1 MPMRTNPPQRPPSL
15 PPLAAKIAQHIQ
27 HPTPPPSAVSSF
39 PICASANR
47 RWLLITAILAS
58 ALGFI
63 DGSVVA
69 IALPAMR
76 ADLGATLSQAQ
87 WISNAY
93 MLTLS
98 ALILVGG
105 AFGDRFGLARVFGG
119 GIALFVVAS
128 VFCAIAPSAEF
139 LIIARLIQGMG
150 PAFMVPGSLALI
162 ARAYPAEE
170 RGAAIGTW
178 AAASAVTTAAGP
190 IIGGVLLTFGS
201 DSVWRWIFA
210 VNLPLG
216 GLALWLLVRHVTQD
230 PSQSKTGLDL
240 PGAALATLGLGAMA
254 WALTGAEHGEGPS
267 LWLAALG
274 AAAIS
279 LFLWVEARSPCPML
293 PLSLFTNRAFA
304 AANGITFT
312 IYFALSTILFFLPMT
327 VISTWG
333 VTAIGAAAAFVPL
346 SVFIG
351 LFSARIGRLEPR
363 FGAGP
368 LIAAGCALL
377 TVAYGAMAVTAPAMA
392 FWTFTFP
399 ACIAMGAG
407 MALIVTP
414 LSTTIMA
421 AVPSRSTGT
430 ASGVNNAVSRSAG
443 LLAVA
448 AMGSLAALS
457 YASFGGALSFGAADG
472 TTAHAV
478 ATTRSFA
485 VLCGVAAIL
494 AALSSIAALLYLPR
508 ATQPA

>member
-1 MPMRTNPPQRPPSL
+1 M
-15 PPLAAKIAQHIQ
+15 
-27 HPTPPPSAVSSF
+27 
-39 PICASANR
+39 
-47 RWLLITAILAS
+47 TAILAS

-93 MLTLS
+93 LLTLS

-128 VFCAIAPSAEF
+128 VFCAAAPNAQS
-139 LIIARLIQGMG
+139 LIIARLVQGVG
-150 PAFMVPGSLALI
+150 AAFMVPGSLALI
-162 ARAYPAEE
+162 ARAYPDGE

-190 IIGGVLLTFGS
+190 IIGGLLLTFGT
-201 DSVWRWIFA
+201 DSIWRWIFA

-216 GLALWLLVRHVTQD
+216 ALALWLLIRHVDRD
-230 PSQSKTGLDL
+230 PNTATAGLDL
-240 PGAALATLGLGAMA
+240 PGAALATLGLGALA
-254 WALTGAEHGEGPS
+254 WALTGAEHGQSAS
-267 LWLAALG
+267 LGLATFGIAAL
-274 AAAIS
+274 A
-279 LFLWVEARSPCPML
+279 LFLWVEAHSPCPML
-293 PLSLFTNRAFA
+293 PLGLFADRAFS
-304 AANGITFT
+304 AANAITFT
-312 IYFALSTILFFLPMT
+312 IYFALSTLLFYLPMT

-333 VTAIGAAAAFVPL
+333 VTAIEAAAAFAPL

-368 LIAAGCALL
+368 LIATGCGLL
-377 TVAYGAMAVTAPAMA
+377 AIAYVAIAITAPAMQ
-392 FWTFTFP
+392 FWTRTFP
-399 ACIAMGAG
+399 GCVVLGAG

-421 AVPSRSTGT
+421 SVPAASTGT
-430 ASGVNNAVSRSAG
+430 ASGVNNAVSRLAG
-443 LLAVA
+443 LIAVA
-448 AMGSLAALS
+448 AMGSLAAVV
-457 YASFGGALSFGAADG
+457 YGAYGGALSFGAADPDA
-472 TTAHAV
+472 AHAI
-478 ATTRSFA
+478 ATTRAFTL
-485 VLCGVAAIL
+485 LCGVAAVL
-494 AALSSIAALLYLPR
+494 AGLSCIGALIYLPR
-508 ATQPA
+508 AATQPQSMGGR